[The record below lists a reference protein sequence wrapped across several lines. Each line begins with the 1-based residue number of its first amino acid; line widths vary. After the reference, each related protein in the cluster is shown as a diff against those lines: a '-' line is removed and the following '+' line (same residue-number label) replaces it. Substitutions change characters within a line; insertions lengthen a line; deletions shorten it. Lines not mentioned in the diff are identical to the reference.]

1 MASCSRTAAAEHEI
15 VAFGIDAHREMGWF
29 TILVLGILRALSARG
44 PHGLGARHHIGNLK
58 GQAGPSALA
67 FATAVDGDESAG
79 DLHLGNMRILA
90 HDGGAE
96 EFAVESRGPHR
107 IGRPDRVFE
116 FFDGNH
122 RPIIT
127 PDGRRN
133 KRGSTARGDGGS
145 CPQVS
150 GFALRGPGDL
160 TGNKKQPDVKKTLHA
175 LNNVMRLSLNHNKT
189 MFSHFKV
196 LTISVT
202 ILFTAFCELSEASR
216 RFTYVY
222 EASTAHKGEVE
233 VENWVTWKSG
243 PADKNG
249 FDFRHELEFGVTDRF
264 QLALYAADWSVTD
277 NVSNY
282 QGTGLEGIYQLTDPK
297 TSFLGSALYGEVML
311 GDQQFK
317 LETKAIV
324 QKNIGAVVLAYNA
337 TLEAEWEGENLGAL
351 DERYGK
357 LEQSAGASYK
367 FSPHFKAGGEF
378 MQRCY
383 LADWSVPTQ
392 SVIYAGPNVALEFGR
407 YFATVTAMIQATAIS
422 GQPDLQL
429 RTIFGVEF

>member
-1 MASCSRTAAAEHEI
+1 MQK
-15 VAFGIDAHREMGWF
+15 
-29 TILVLGILRALSARG
+29 
-44 PHGLGARHHIGNLK
+44 N
-58 GQAGPSALA
+58 
-67 FATAVDGDESAG
+67 
-79 DLHLGNMRILA
+79 
-90 HDGGAE
+90 
-96 EFAVESRGPHR
+96 
-107 IGRPDRVFE
+107 
-116 FFDGNH
+116 
-122 RPIIT
+122 
-127 PDGRRN
+127 
-133 KRGSTARGDGGS
+133 
-145 CPQVS
+145 
-150 GFALRGPGDL
+150 
-160 TGNKKQPDVKKTLHA
+160 TLHA
-175 LNNVMRLSLNHNKT
+175 LRNIVRLSLNHNTT
-189 MFSHFKV
+189 MFSRFNV
-196 LTISVT
+196 LTFSVT
-202 ILFTAFCELSEASR
+202 TLFTAFCEISEASR

-264 QLALYAADWSVTD
+264 QLALYVADWSVTD
-277 NVSNY
+277 RVSNY

-297 TSFLGSALYGEVML
+297 TSFLGSALYGEVKL

-357 LEQSAGASYK
+357 LEQTAGASYK

-392 SVIYAGPNVALEFGR
+392 SVIYAGPNVALEYGR

-422 GQPDLQL
+422 GQPDLHL
-429 RTIFGVEF
+429 RAIFGVEF